1 MDDIPRNKLYR
12 ALEILPG
19 ALSWLILLGPALV
32 AFWFPRGVAV
42 FITMYVLLWFLRSL
56 KTNAFLIHGYIKD
69 RAYEKLNWNHLLK
82 FFSDDPPV
90 ARTSMEKTTAEE
102 IEALKRQGRYKPADA
117 LYHVVIIATYK
128 EELDIL
134 EPTIES
140 LTQVEYPL
148 DRIILVLATEERD
161 RARAEANVAH
171 VEKRFGKTFGQ
182 LHHFMHPA
190 NVPDEMPAKG
200 ANINFAGRAIAR
212 IFKNQGID
220 FNNVL
225 VTTLDADNRPHP
237 KYFANLSYHYLME
250 PNRERRSYQ
259 PLPFFYSNIWD
270 VPFVNRLV
278 AIANTFWYM
287 GESGEAHHLRNA
299 AAHAQGLDTLVA
311 MDFWSAQTIVEDC
324 HQFWRT
330 FFHFNGDHEVVPL
343 YIPVYQDALQNRT
356 YFTSLVGQYKQLR
369 RWAWGASDVPFAFI
383 KAWKQR
389 RTLPVWR
396 TLEALSYLIYAQI
409 MWATAPIILL
419 LNQSIPEVLNPK
431 FSTSLFAYNLHQV
444 LGVVYTVMSVGII
457 LSLFISLISLPRPK
471 GRFSR
476 IHFTLALFQWI
487 LLPFVTIFYGSI
499 PAIDAQTRLMFNK
512 PLGFAVTEKIRKIN

>member
-1 MDDIPRNKLYR
+1 MDDIPRTKLYR

-19 ALSWLILLGPALV
+19 ALSWFILLGPMVVSL
-32 AFWFPRGVAV
+32 WFPRAVAI
-42 FITMYVLLWFLRSL
+42 FITLYVLLWFLRSL
-56 KTNAFLIHGYIKD
+56 KTNIFLIHGYIKD
-69 RAYEKLNWNHLLK
+69 RGYEKLDWNHMLK
-82 FFSDDPPV
+82 FFSDEPPA
-90 ARTSMEKTTAEE
+90 ARTSLEKKTVAE
-102 IEALKRQGRYKPADA
+102 IEVLKHQGRYKSAES

-140 LTQVEYPL
+140 LTQVEYPRARL
-148 DRIILVLATEERD
+148 IIVLATEERD

-171 VEKRFGKTFGQ
+171 LEKRFAKSFGQ

-190 NVPDEMPAKG
+190 NIPGEMPAKG
-200 ANINFAGRAIAR
+200 ANITHAGREIAR
-212 IFKNQGID
+212 ILKDQGID
-220 FNNVL
+220 FNDVL

-259 PLPFFYSNIWD
+259 PLPFFYTNIWD
-270 VPFVNRLV
+270 VPFVNRLI

-287 GESGEAHHLRNA
+287 GESGESHHLRNA
-299 AAHAQGLDTLVA
+299 SAYAQSLDTLVA
-311 MDFWSAQTIVEDC
+311 MDFWSCQTIVEDC
-324 HQFWRT
+324 HQFWRAY
-330 FFHFNGDHEVVPL
+330 FHFNGDHEVIPL

-369 RWAWGASDVPFAFI
+369 RWAWGASDVPYAII

-389 RTLPVWR
+389 RILPVWR
-396 TLEALSYLIYAQI
+396 TIESLTYLMYGQL

-419 LNQSIPEVLNPK
+419 LNQSIPKVLNPE
-431 FSTSLFAYNLHQV
+431 FSTTIFAYNLNQV
-444 LGVVYTVMSVGII
+444 LNVVFTVMSIGII
-457 LSLFISLISLPRPK
+457 LSLWISLISLPRPT
-471 GRFSR
+471 GRFATL
-476 IHFTLALFQWI
+476 HFISSLLQWV

-499 PAIDAQTRLMFNK
+499 PAIDAQTRLMPNK
-512 PLGFAVTEKIRKIN
+512 PLSFVVTEKIRKIN